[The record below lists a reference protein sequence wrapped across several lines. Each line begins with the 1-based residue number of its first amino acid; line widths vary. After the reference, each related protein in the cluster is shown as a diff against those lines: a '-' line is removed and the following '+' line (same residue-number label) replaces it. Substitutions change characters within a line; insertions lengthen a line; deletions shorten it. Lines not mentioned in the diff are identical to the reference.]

1 MYYNIN
7 KKNRTQKER
16 VVLMK
21 YNMKE
26 IMKRAHELVKKAKVT
41 LSTALKMSWV
51 VAKRSLIAEHDRLDG
66 GQLTWNIWVGY
77 GHVEHITNAINGADT
92 RMKRKHILLNYKQTS
107 NII

>member
-1 MYYNIN
+1 
-7 KKNRTQKER
+7 
-16 VVLMK
+16 MK

-51 VAKRSLIAEHDRLDG
+51 VAKKGLWIAEHDGLDG

-77 GHVEHITNAINGADT
+77 GHVKAYYKCN
-92 RMKRKHILLNYKQTS
+92 KQTS
-107 NII
+107 NIKI